1 MSDIEFP
8 FGWLSDPRLAAHA
21 LSPMPVWL
29 WSADAPRLLWANPT
43 GAAIFDAP
51 SPAAVSGI
59 AFEPRHPAA
68 QQVMR
73 LAGTLP
79 QGGAPRLERL
89 RGFGA
94 ALGGALICM
103 CSRIVLADNSSGILV
118 VATERAGKDLALPER
133 AHRVLADFDAPA
145 AIFTADGEP
154 IDSLPAARERFGAH
168 RDLVALGAAPIAR
181 EATLN
186 GKAEGETAAGSVA
199 MLKLEA
205 GATVALLL
213 VCTGPAKSEPVTEPS
228 AEPAAIEAAPVIANP
243 VAAEPPAIEAPA
255 AIESSSAAEPEPQE
269 TRAEST
275 SPIAAE
281 AEPKEASPQIAN
293 PVVTEPA
300 RVHRLPFRFVWQMD
314 AENRFTQGAQDFAKI
329 VGPQAAQV
337 LERTWPEIADTLKL
351 DPEARVVRAL
361 ATHSTWSGIVVHW
374 PADDGGERIAVE
386 MSALPV
392 FDPDRQFAG
401 FRGFGICRDVER
413 LEALQRRR
421 AEAPPPPPAPAP
433 PEAVKAKADEP
444 DNVLPFPL
452 PPPPEPRAEGAPSA
466 ATATIPT
473 LSPREHS
480 AFQELARELNERLRQ
495 TPIKAAEPAPEL
507 ACEPAGEP
515 ASEIAVAPADTAQ
528 PETAAE
534 PSSETPAEFI
544 AAPVAPPPEPPKP
557 VRHDEVARDAR
568 EVRPILDRLPLGI
581 LVYRLNNLV
590 YANRAFLD
598 WTGYP
603 TLEAL
608 AEAGGLDSLFIE
620 TKDTPEDAASAIKN
634 GAKTLSIATV
644 DGDRK
649 PVDGLLF
656 STAWN
661 DENALVLMISP
672 QNADDEARRQA
683 AEAERQR
690 LEQEN
695 RTLAAVL
702 DTATDGVLVVDRTG
716 RVLSANRSAEALFGY
731 DDFREISLGDLFAPE
746 SRRAVLDYL
755 DRLAHAGG
763 TRMLDAG
770 REAIGRVK
778 KGGLVPL
785 FITMGR
791 IEEGAK
797 FCAVLRDITAW
808 KRTEEELI
816 NARQDAEKASTAK
829 SEFLAKISHEI
840 RTPLNAI
847 IGFSEVMMDERF
859 GPVGNDRYRQYLRD
873 IHTSGGHLISL
884 LDDLLDLSKIEA
896 GKLDLT
902 FVSVD
907 LNALVQQCVAL
918 MQEQANRERVIIRTS
933 LPANLPPIV
942 ADARSVRQIALNLLS
957 NSIKFT
963 GAGGQVIVSTALND
977 DNEVIL
983 RVRDTG
989 IGMSE
994 KELQTALEP
1003 FRQIATAARKGASG
1017 TGLGLPITKA
1027 LAEANHARFRIT
1039 SRVAEGTL
1047 VEVAFPATRILTR

>member
-1 MSDIEFP
+1 MSENEFP

-29 WSADAPRLLWANPT
+29 WSTDAPRLLWANPI
-43 GAAIFDAP
+43 GAAIFDAR
-51 SPAAVSGI
+51 SPAAATDIV
-59 AFEPRHPAA
+59 FEPRHPAA
-68 QQVMR
+68 QQMTR
-73 LAGTLP
+73 LSGTLP
-79 QGGAPRLERL
+79 AGGTPRLERL

-94 ALGGALICM
+94 TLGGALICM
-103 CSRIVLADNSSGILV
+103 CSRIALADGRSAVLV
-118 VATERAGKDLALPER
+118 VATERAGRDLPLPER
-133 AHRVLADFDAPA
+133 VHRLLADLNMPA

-154 IDSLPAARERFGAH
+154 IDIAPAARERFGAQ
-168 RDLVALGAAPIAR
+168 RDLVALGAEKIAR

-186 GKAEGETAAGSVA
+186 GKAEGELGAGRVA
-199 MLKLEA
+199 MLKLDA

-213 VCTGPAKSEPVTEPS
+213 VIAGPATPAPMVVEPAPEPAPLPPPAIVNPVV
-228 AEPAAIEAAPVIANP
+228 AEPNP
-243 VAAEPPAIEAPA
+243 VLAEPPTVAL
-255 AIESSSAAEPEPQE
+255 EPV
-269 TRAEST
+269 
-275 SPIAAE
+275 
-281 AEPKEASPQIAN
+281 ASP
-293 PVVTEPA
+293 PPKEPA
-300 RVHRLPFRFVWQMD
+300 RVHRLPLRFVWQMD
-314 AENRFTQGAQDFAKI
+314 ADNRFTHGKQDFANV
-329 VGPQAAQV
+329 VGPRVAGV
-337 LERTWPEIADTLKL
+337 LDRPWPEIAEALEL
-351 DPEARVVRAL
+351 DSDARVTRAL
-361 ATHSTWSGIVVHW
+361 AARDTWSGIVVRW
-374 PADDGGERIAVE
+374 PVDVGDERVAVE
-386 MSALPV
+386 MSGLPV
-392 FDPDRQFAG
+392 FDRDRQFTG
-401 FRGFGICRDVER
+401 FRGFGICREVER
-413 LEALQRRR
+413 LEALQRQR
-421 AEAPPPPPAPAP
+421 AEAAAAPPPPPPSVVEPEP
-433 PEAVKAKADEP
+433 PELPEPVRAKADEP

-452 PPPPEPRAEGAPSA
+452 PPPPDPRAEAVASETPPA
-466 ATATIPT
+466 

-480 AFQELARELNERLRQ
+480 AFQELARELNERLRHAPTQ
-495 TPIKAAEPAPEL
+495 AEDAAPE
-507 ACEPAGEP
+507 
-515 ASEIAVAPADTAQ
+515 APAAVEPVASPP
-528 PETAAE
+528 PETAE
-534 PSSETPAEFI
+534 RS
-544 AAPVAPPPEPPKP
+544 KP
-557 VRHDEVARDAR
+557 VGEDSTR
-568 EVRPILDRLPLGI
+568 ETREPRSILDRLPVGI

-603 TLEAL
+603 NLPAL

-620 TKDTPEDAASAIKN
+620 TKDTPADAAGTNKN
-634 GAKTLSIATV
+634 GGKMLSIATV
-644 DGDRK
+644 NGK
-649 PVDGLLF
+649 QSPVEGRLF
-656 STAWN
+656 SVAWS
-661 DENALVLMISP
+661 DENALALMINP
-672 QNADDEARRQA
+672 QGAADDGTHAA
-683 AEAERQR
+683 AEAALER

-695 RTLAAVL
+695 RTLSAVL
-702 DTATDGVLVVDRTG
+702 DTATDGVLVVDRGG
-716 RVLSANRSAEALFGY
+716 RVLSANRSAEALLGY
-731 DDFREISLGDLFAPE
+731 DDFQEISFGDLFAPE

-755 DRLAHAGG
+755 DRLAQAGG

-770 REAIGRVK
+770 REVIGRVN

-791 IEEGAK
+791 IEDGAK

-859 GPVGNDRYRQYLRD
+859 GPVGNERYRQYLRD
-873 IHTSGGHLISL
+873 IHASGGHLVSL
-884 LDDLLDLSKIEA
+884 LDDLLDLAKIEA

-907 LNALVQQCVAL
+907 LNALVQQCVAI

-933 LPANLPPIV
+933 LPPNLPLIV

-977 DNEVIL
+977 DNEVVL

-1003 FRQIATAARKGASG
+1003 FRQLATAARKGAGG

-1027 LAEANHARFRIT
+1027 LAEANHARFRIM
-1039 SRVAEGTL
+1039 SRPDEGTL
-1047 VEVAFPATRILTR
+1047 VEVAFPATRVLTR